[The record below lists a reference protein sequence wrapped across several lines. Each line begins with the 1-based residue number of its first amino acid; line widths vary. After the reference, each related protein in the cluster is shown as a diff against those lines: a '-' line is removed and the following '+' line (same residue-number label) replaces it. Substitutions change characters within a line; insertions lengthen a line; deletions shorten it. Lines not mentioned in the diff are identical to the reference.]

1 MNKEDLYDL
10 ICKYYEQ
17 VYRKVMSYNDFAFV
31 PSDKQ
36 KKQINTFLLL
46 LNKKI
51 GFHSIG
57 KEWIFNFIVYLFK
70 ERVAQKTRSKYVI
83 PINWI
88 IGKKSFELY
97 QKRNEKWLYF
107 NDQFISEYNISKPQ
121 FNTKLELKADI
132 YHETLRRSNSSIAMP
147 LGLCLN
153 EVFFKSKSKYCL
165 KCVDKKLCKEI
176 NS

>member
-1 MNKEDLYDL
+1 MIKEELNDL

-17 VYRKVMSYNDFAFV
+17 IYRKVMRYNDFAFI
-31 PSDKQ
+31 PSENQ
-36 KKQINTFLLL
+36 IKQINTFLLL
-46 LNKKI
+46 LNKEI

-57 KEWIFNFIVYLFK
+57 KEWVFNFIVYLFK
-70 ERVAQKTRSKYVI
+70 ERLSQKTRYKDKI
-83 PINWI
+83 PFNWI

-97 QKRNEKWLYF
+97 QKRHENWLYF
-107 NDQFISEYNISKPQ
+107 NDQFIIEHNISKSQ
-121 FNTKLELKADI
+121 FNAKLELKADI
-132 YHETLRRSNSSIAMP
+132 YHETLRRNNSSIGMP

-165 KCVDKKLCKEI
+165 KCVDRELCKEI